1 MAVDIE
7 QVEMLLME
15 SEEKMEKTV
24 SVLKEEYIQLRIG
37 RANPHVLDKV
47 LVDYYGE
54 MTPINQT
61 ANISVQDGKCL
72 VISPW
77 DKSLIKNMEKGIT
90 IANIGL
96 TPSNDGNVIRLV
108 FPDLTSSSSVSLNVN
123 VLHASSIGS
132 SVLFP
137 VTAILFSYK
146 LQFVF
151 LSIHIYLSL
160 KLFLSIDYIMKMYI
174 LDKIVI
180 LLVVLYLQ
188 LFVEILFL
196 SFLLIIDLLIV
207 VFIVNLNWI

>member
-15 SEEKMEKTV
+15 SEDKMTKTV

-77 DKSLIKNMEKGIT
+77 DKSLIKNMEKGIV

-108 FPDLTSSSSVSLNVN
+108 FPDLTQERRKEIVKQVKKMAEDSKVAVRNVRRDT
-123 VLHASSIGS
+123 LD
-132 SVLFP
+132 
-137 VTAILFSYK
+137 
-146 LQFVF
+146 
-151 LSIHIYLSL
+151 SL
-160 KLFLSIDYIMKMYI
+160 KKMKTAKEITEDEYSSWEKDVEKVTSSMVETIDKLSQEKEKDVMT
-174 LDKIVI
+174 V
-180 LLVVLYLQ
+180 
-188 LFVEILFL
+188 
-196 SFLLIIDLLIV
+196 
-207 VFIVNLNWI
+207 